1 MTIDPRATP
10 SKTAPRIPVT
20 ILGGYLGAGKTTV
33 INRMLADATG
43 RRIAVLVN
51 DFGAVNIDADLIARH
66 DGQTISL
73 TNGCVCCTI
82 AGDLGTALA
91 TVAAMHPRP
100 HQIVIETSGV
110 ADPARVANYA
120 RGHAGLGLDGI
131 IVLADAETIRPR
143 CRDRFVGETVR
154 RQLAAADLLA
164 LTKADLVTP
173 AAHADVR
180 KWLAEMHP
188 GTPVIGPETDVA
200 ALLAGGLA
208 HAHLAPAANGIAAP
222 HDSAAHG
229 DDHVALTIACPQPI
243 DRHLAEQAL
252 RSLGGE
258 VLRCKGWVRFTDA
271 PERLVLVQGV
281 GTRIEFADDCAPA
294 RLAPPCLVAIC
305 RNDGASR
312 ERVLEELRALVRP
325 ATNQTPP
332 ITETLQGP
340 PP

>member
-1 MTIDPRATP
+1 MTIDPQATP
-10 SKTAPRIPVT
+10 AGPAPRIPVT

-33 INRMLADATG
+33 INRMLAGTTG

-51 DFGAVNIDADLIARH
+51 DFGAVNIDAGLIARH

-73 TNGCVCCTI
+73 TNGCVCCSI

-91 TVAAMHPRP
+91 SVAALHPRP

-131 IVLADAETIRPR
+131 IVLADAETIKER

-164 LTKADLVTP
+164 ITKADLVSPTTL
-173 AAHADVR
+173 ADVR
-180 KWLAEMHP
+180 AWLAGSYP
-188 GTPVIGPETDVA
+188 GTAIVGPETHVST
-200 ALLAGGLA
+200 LLAGGFQQGPLISSANGAAAPQDSVA
-208 HAHLAPAANGIAAP
+208 HAIE
-222 HDSAAHG
+222 
-229 DDHVALTIACPQPI
+229 HVSLTIECPQPI
-243 DRHLAEQAL
+243 DRRQTEETLA
-252 RSLGGE
+252 SLGGD

-271 PERLVLVQGV
+271 PGRAVLIQGV
-281 GTRIEFADDCAPA
+281 GRRIEFADDRPPA
-294 RLAPPCLVAIC
+294 QHVRLCLVVIC
-305 RNDGASR
+305 RNDGVLR
-312 ERVLEELRALVRP
+312 QRVLDELHALQP
-325 ATNQTPP
+325 AAAQPTKSLS
-332 ITETLQGP
+332 ETLQGP